1 MLDFII
7 LLCCAAVVLGAF
19 IFLSDLLT
27 GELPKFKQPERERE
41 YVPFVSRD
49 LKLDE
54 IESLVHQLAIMDAI
68 HKIGPDAYWD
78 ATQSR
83 VEELVSAQIG
93 RKFWLD
99 SRSWFHVARAWYAT
113 DHKPLKSRC
122 KILDLRLRRNL

>member
-1 MLDFII
+1 MLDFIL

-19 IFLSDLLT
+19 ITLSDLLT
-27 GELPKFKQPERERE
+27 GEMPRKRQQPEREH
-41 YVPFVSRD
+41 VPFVSRD

-54 IESLVHQLAIMDAI
+54 IESLIHQLAIMDAI

>member
-1 MLDFII
+1 MLDFIL

-19 IFLSDLLT
+19 ITLSDLLT
-27 GELPKFKQPERERE
+27 GEMPRKRQQPEREH
-41 YVPFVSRD
+41 VPFVSRD
-49 LKLDE
+49 LTLDE
-54 IESLVHQLAIMDAI
+54 LESLVHQLAIMDAI

>member
-1 MLDFII
+1 MLDFIL

-19 IFLSDLLT
+19 ITLSDLLT
-27 GELPKFKQPERERE
+27 GEMPRKRQQPDREH
-41 YVPFVSRD
+41 VPFVSRD

-68 HKIGPDAYWD
+68 HKIGPDSYWD

>member
-1 MLDFII
+1 MLNFIL

-19 IFLSDLLT
+19 ITLSDLLT
-27 GELPKFKQPERERE
+27 GEMPRKRQQPEREH
-41 YVPFVSRD
+41 VPFVSRD

>member
-27 GELPKFKQPERERE
+27 GEMLSKRQQPEREH
-41 YVPFVSRD
+41 VPFVSRD